1 MHERS
6 GSSWRGSEYII
17 LENGDIDDS
26 LRNMLRKKFC
36 DDFAWDAYE
45 AVGTAEAECPISDAS
60 VVEVFVIPEDD
71 ARVSLRSTAHKENYG
86 AKAARS
92 INAGEVLLHYAGTL
106 LTEDELKNLYNDAEH
121 AHQYIYKIPCARW
134 KHF

>member
-1 MHERS
+1 MGEQARLIQAQLVHERS

-45 AVGTAEAECPISDAS
+45 AVGTVSREHEQYLRFSAPPSS
-60 VVEVFVIPEDD
+60 V
-71 ARVSLRSTAHKENYG
+71 A
-86 AKAARS
+86 
-92 INAGEVLLHYAGTL
+92 
-106 LTEDELKNLYNDAEH
+106 
-121 AHQYIYKIPCARW
+121 
-134 KHF
+134 